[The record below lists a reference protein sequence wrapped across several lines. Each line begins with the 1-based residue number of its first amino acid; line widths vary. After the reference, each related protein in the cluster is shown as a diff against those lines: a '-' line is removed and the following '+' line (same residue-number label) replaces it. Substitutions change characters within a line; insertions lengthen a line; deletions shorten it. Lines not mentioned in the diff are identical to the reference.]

1 MMGSRSHAAMSPFA
15 AGRLAAGRLA
25 GAVALLAPLCLA
37 QPGAAAPAA
46 TAYPPADTFRRI
58 QLSAFACG
66 RDNTATS
73 CEQARSEADK
83 LLDHPRLTSSCKD
96 ALWEVRQTAQTAPSN
111 SFARRD
117 PIDEAANRVRLV
129 CRQPAAAGAAA
140 KSTPSPTGGDGGSG
154 GGGGGGAGSGGFR
167 FGSP

>member
-1 MMGSRSHAAMSPFA
+1 MMGSRIHAAMSPFA
-15 AGRLAAGRLA
+15 AGRLA
-25 GAVALLAPLCLA
+25 GAVALLVPLCLA
-37 QPGAAAPAA
+37 QPVAAAPAA
-46 TAYPPADTFRRI
+46 AAYPPAETFRRI

-66 RDNTATS
+66 RDNTSTS
-73 CEQARSEADK
+73 CDQARSQADK
-83 LLDHPRLTSSCKD
+83 LLDHPRLASSCKD

-140 KSTPSPTGGDGGSG
+140 KSTTAPAGGDGGSG
-154 GGGGGGAGSGGFR
+154 GNSGSGGSGGFR